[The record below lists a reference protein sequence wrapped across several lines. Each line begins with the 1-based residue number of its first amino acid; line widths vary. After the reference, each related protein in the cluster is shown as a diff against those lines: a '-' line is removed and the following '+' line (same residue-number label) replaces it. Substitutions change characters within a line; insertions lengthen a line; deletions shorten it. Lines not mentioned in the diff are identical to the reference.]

1 MGPHLLVFSLW
12 IPPRV
17 APVERGRVRGG
28 EPGLLFIHIISMSG
42 SEPVPLKSPKCFFE
56 KPCVPKPVAKSEPR
70 VAGSSLSTEMDI
82 LS

>member
-28 EPGLLFIHIISMSG
+28 EPGLLFIRIISTSG

-70 VAGSSLSTEMDI
+70 VAGSGLSTEMDI